1 MNDTRITKLE
11 SELAGLREKVSFF
24 SVIYDKFDKALE
36 KLERS
41 YNEELR
47 EVHRKIEL
55 TESKI
60 MEEIQTMRAE
70 MKAHHELEKRKIDD
84 LNRWRWLVM
93 GGVAVITWLA
103 AKAFSFTIGGN

>member
-1 MNDTRITKLE
+1 
-11 SELAGLREKVSFF
+11 
-24 SVIYDKFDKALE
+24 
-36 KLERS
+36 
-41 YNEELR
+41 
-47 EVHRKIEL
+47 
-55 TESKI
+55 

-70 MKAHHELEKRKIDD
+70 MRAHHELEKRKIED